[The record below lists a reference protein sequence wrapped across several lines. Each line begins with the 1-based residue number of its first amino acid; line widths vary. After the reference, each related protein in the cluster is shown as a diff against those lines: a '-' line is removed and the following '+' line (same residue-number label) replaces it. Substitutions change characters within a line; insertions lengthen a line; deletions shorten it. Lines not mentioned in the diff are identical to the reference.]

1 MSAAQARLRTLHSA
15 AHYSP
20 TNSTQALTGLTR
32 AFKCAVDASAP
43 DSQLTGNVSDLF
55 ALLKET
61 NRILSLRPSS
71 GLITSARSTGATTS
85 FTALVPASGEKDAHP
100 ASTVTSTAGRMSVF
114 ARPWAGAASLI
125 AAPLGSAR
133 GQRWAWRPARASPRP
148 AETTQ
153 RLPLPSGTG
162 SPVPERGDQQPL

>member
-1 MSAAQARLRTLHSA
+1 VSAAQARLRTLHSA

-43 DSQLTGNVSDLF
+43 DSQLTGDVSDLF

-71 GLITSARSTGATTS
+71 GLPTLVLPLRLCFGDAPRCRSSIISRSNWAIAANMLS
-85 FTALVPASGEKDAHP
+85 IRRPVAPRV
-100 ASTVTSTAGRMSVF
+100 STAFPLKSRIRS
-114 ARPWAGAASLI
+114 ATPLASSL
-125 AAPLGSAR
+125 STNSER
-133 GQRWAWRPARASPRP
+133 CRADRANRSSFVTTNVSPSR
-148 AETTQ
+148 Q
-153 RLPLPSGTG
+153 
-162 SPVPERGDQQPL
+162 